1 VTPQNRAF
9 AIRAVIAVAIAMLG
23 ILALGLFWYAAQV
36 LLVLFAG
43 LLVAVGL
50 AGLADWVAART
61 RLWRGAALG
70 LVVVAVVAVLGLGVW
85 GLADQVAKEA
95 ATLIDT
101 LPRAIEHAR
110 ETLASS
116 VAGRFLLDRLP
127 RADEASDQVVGHASR
142 VVGVTVGT
150 TLGLL
155 TNVVL
160 LLFVALYVAANPSLY
175 ARGVAALVPRGHRA
189 RIAHLLA
196 TLGGMLRRWLLG
208 TLVGMAII
216 GTVSWAGLAMLGV
229 PLALA
234 LGVLAGLLN
243 FVPYVGP
250 LVSMVPA
257 ALLALLDGGFGAA
270 GSVILLYL
278 GVQTLEGYI
287 LTPLINRR
295 AVDTPPALLLTAQV
309 IAGVTLGPLGVV
321 LAAPLLAV
329 TLVTVKL
336 LYVEDVLGDDV
347 EVPGE
352 PPSAARAA

>member
-1 VTPQNRAF
+1 MTRQNRAF

-43 LLVAVGL
+43 LLLAVGL
-50 AGLADWVAART
+50 AGLADGLAART
-61 RLWRGAALG
+61 RLGRGAALG
-70 LVVVAVVAVLGLGVW
+70 LVVVALVAMLGLGVW
-85 GLADQVAKEA
+85 GLADQVAKET

-110 ETLASS
+110 ETLTSS
-116 VAGRFLLDRLP
+116 AAGRFLLDRLP
-127 RADEASDQVVGHASR
+127 RPDEASEQVVGQAPR

-155 TNVVL
+155 TNAVL
-160 LLFVALYVAANPSLY
+160 LLFVAVYVAANPSLY
-175 ARGVAALVPRGHRA
+175 ARGIAALVPHGHRA

-208 TLVGMAII
+208 TLVGMVII

-329 TLVTVKL
+329 TLVIVKL

-352 PPSAARAA
+352 PPAARAA